1 MNTELFNLEGKTA
14 IVTGG
19 ANGIG
24 KGCSLMLSDAGANI
38 VVADLKFED
47 AQKAADEINDKGGK
61 AMRPRADD
69 RRKTKARTRMRPS
82 ARNFVSPVVEDDDL
96 SRMALRRSALTRCA
110 ACTLIKKAIA
120 VSCNVTKDED
130 LTNLVKRTID
140 EFSSINI
147 LVNNVGGG
155 GAGKESPSDISV
167 DDFARTFQLNVFSA
181 WRLSQLCAPEMKKS
195 GYGSI
200 ISMSSMSS
208 VNKSPA
214 ISAYASSKA
223 AINHMTANLA
233 FDYGPEVRINAVAP
247 GAVKTDA
254 LASVLTPERE
264 KKMLSHTPLDR
275 LGKPEDIAGAVLYFA
290 APISSWVSGQVLFVN
305 GGGVQTLD

>member
-61 AMRPRADD
+61 AM
-69 RRKTKARTRMRPS
+69 PS
-82 ARNFVSPVVEDDDL
+82 AS
-96 SRMALRRSALTRCA
+96 S
-110 ACTLIKKAIA
+110 AIA

-140 EFSSINI
+140 EFGSINI